1 MTDLD
6 DRSFLYYDLFWN
18 LQRSM
23 FEFMKLSLI
32 VPCFN
37 EQDNVGAFFDACTAV
52 FDGKISGFEIIFI
65 NDGSKDG
72 TWNALKEIYNKNK
85 NTNCKIKLIN
95 FSRNFGKEPA
105 IYAGLKRATGE
116 YVSVIDADL
125 QQRPEI
131 VVDMVSFL
139 DNNSDYD
146 SVAAY
151 QSKRTEGRFSAFLKK
166 CFYGIINNISTVRF
180 RSDAS
185 DFRTFR
191 RNVAESL
198 LEMPEYHRFS
208 KGLFSWVGFN
218 TYYIPYVAEKRHAG
232 ETSWS
237 KPGLFGYALDGIVS
251 FSVAPLRLATFAGF
265 LSAAAAIIYM
275 IVVIIEKF
283 VQPIIVPGY
292 ATIVVLLLFIG
303 GVQLIALGII
313 GEYIARIYV
322 QSKNRPVYIEKEYL
336 SDDSEN

>member
-1 MTDLD
+1 
-6 DRSFLYYDLFWN
+6 
-18 LQRSM
+18 
-23 FEFMKLSLI
+23 MKLSLI

-37 EQDNVGAFFDACTAV
+37 EQDNVSAFFDACTGV
-52 FDGKISGFEIIFI
+52 FDGKISDFEIIFI

-72 TWNALKEIYNKNK
+72 TWNALKEIYKKNK
-85 NTNCKIKLIN
+85 NPNCKIKLIN
-95 FSRNFGKEPA
+95 FSRNFGKESA
-105 IYAGLKRATGE
+105 MYAGLKKATGE
-116 YVSVIDADL
+116 YISVIDADL

-131 VVDMVSFL
+131 VADMVSFL

-151 QSKRTEGRFSAFLKK
+151 QSKRIESGFSAFLKK
-166 CFYGIINNISTVRF
+166 CFYGLINKVSEVRF
-180 RSDAS
+180 KADAS

-218 TYYIPYVAEKRHAG
+218 TYYMPYVAEERHAG
-232 ETSWS
+232 KTSWS
-237 KPGLFGYALDGIVS
+237 KPKLFGYALEGIAS
-251 FSVAPLRLATFAGF
+251 FSVAPLRLATIAGF

-275 IVVIIEKF
+275 IVVIIDKF

-292 ATIVVLLLFIG
+292 ATIVVLLLFLG
-303 GVQLIALGII
+303 GLQLITLGII

-322 QSKNRPVYIEKEYL
+322 QGKNRPIYIEKEYI